1 MIPYKDIGDNLTVN
15 EFNGVISL
23 LRDNIN
29 FEENLTINNS
39 TVKGQYAEYVFDFQE
54 ATVLDNGILITN
66 ETLSNIGTVKL
77 TKAVFPHS
85 NYFIDL
91 KVYSST
97 DVGISDMDH
106 TDYIVTE
113 LSIPLRHNA
122 EVNIPFETLEMD
134 NIISFDAKI
143 RINHKDLIIRGTSYI
158 NLTTDISEVGW
169 NKPVTFTARYLD
181 DAGIPIPEAQIN
193 FYNGETLLD
202 TATTDE
208 DGYASISHSFNVL
221 GSYTVFATC
230 EAITS
235 NNVSVTVV
243 KNTSTL
249 VLSANTNSAFVGMS
263 VNVTGSL
270 KDGTIAMGNKSVE
283 LYNGATLLET
293 LTTGS
298 DGSFSTT
305 VTMPSAD
312 VSLLAVYTDST
323 GHYTDATSQ
332 NVVIQKVTEYTEVT
346 FEGTTFSPITTA
358 SSPNFIGNNGN
369 VIIDYGDGT
378 ISVSNN
384 YNHTYSTSGE
394 HTIKIYNATA
404 LNSSCFQEVTG
415 ITDVTLSNQITSINA
430 QAFFGCGNL
439 ESIDLGSSLISI
451 GNACFDSCSFESIT
465 IPNTVTTIG
474 NYCFRRTYDKPFLK
488 EIILNWDN
496 SSDIVYYNSTW
507 ISGVD
512 GFEHF
517 LIPQG
522 TTSLYTAEG
531 YPSNLLVED
540 VSYTDIVGSTNK
552 PILSYADG
560 DKATLYAQL
569 VDGQGQSVAISN
581 VEITFKV
588 GSTILGSA
596 FTDNTGKATLTDGYT
611 SVGAGDVRITVTDG
625 ISVTERYDIQ
635 DCSYYNTAEVTRS
648 STNGSTI
655 YDNSLSQALPS
666 KCEISLDIWS
676 DNTNTGEHRFF
687 IMPKTQYSSGT
698 TQPQYAIYF
707 DMLRNNQMA
716 FGKRENNSSQSV
728 GFPSVTATS
737 GTYHTVKFV
746 KDETSISVYVD
757 DNLIG
762 SFILSWIDNY
772 TDYCMSM
779 MRWSA
784 SGTSKIKNVKFK
796 PL

>member
-85 NYFIDL
+85 NYFLDL
-91 KVYSST
+91 KIYSSE
-97 DVGISDMDH
+97 DVGISDMEH
-106 TDYIVTE
+106 SDYIITE
-113 LSIPLRHNA
+113 ISIPLKHNT

-158 NLTTDISEVGW
+158 NLTTDISEAGW

-202 TATTDE
+202 TATTNE

-230 EAITS
+230 EAIIS

-270 KDGTIAMGNKSVE
+270 KDGTLGIGSQSVN
-283 LYNGATLLET
+283 LYNGETLLET
-293 LTTGS
+293 LTTAN

-312 VSLLAVYTDST
+312 ISLIATFTDLA
-323 GHYTDATSQ
+323 GHYTNSTSQ

-346 FEGTTFSPITTA
+346 FEGTTFSPIATA

-378 ISVSNN
+378 VSVSNN

-394 HTIKIYNATA
+394 HTIKIYNANA

-415 ITDVTLSNQITSINA
+415 ITDVTLSNQITIINA

-451 GNACFDSCSFESIT
+451 GDACFDSCSFESIN

-474 NYCFRRTYDKPFLK
+474 NYCFGRPNVLPFLK
-488 EIILNWDN
+488 EIILNWDD

-507 ISGVD
+507 IYGVD

-531 YPSNLLVED
+531 YPSNLLAED

-581 VEITFKV
+581 VEITFSV

-596 FTDNTGKATLTDGYT
+596 YTDNTGKATLTDGYT
-611 SVGAGDVRITVTDG
+611 STGAGDIQITVTDG
-625 ISVTERYDIQ
+625 ISVTETYDIE
-635 DCSYYNTAEVTRS
+635 DCLFYTPSEYECTPSNNYITISDLSDTALPSEFELSFDYKTNTEGRCGVFSKNNFTGNPNYAVFVGSGDGRNWYYGYRTTTTNVWAGTGNPNSYNHYDIIRNGNTFTYKRD
-648 STNGSTI
+648 GSTI
-655 YDNSLSQALPS
+655 NSKS
-666 KCEISLDIWS
+666 I
-676 DNTNTGEHRFF
+676 TFF
-687 IMPKTQYSSGT
+687 DTYRYVIGIMLWGST
-698 TQPQYAIYF
+698 TQISYAKNI
-707 DMLRNNQMA
+707 
-716 FGKRENNSSQSV
+716 
-728 GFPSVTATS
+728 
-737 GTYHTVKFV
+737 
-746 KDETSISVYVD
+746 
-757 DNLIG
+757 
-762 SFILSWIDNY
+762 
-772 TDYCMSM
+772 
-779 MRWSA
+779 
-784 SGTSKIKNVKFK
+784 KIK